1 MKMKLIKFI
10 ISAAIVPTFALS
22 TAVIADDRD
31 DLHPFGEQRTG
42 DQHIEE
48 QRAGMVG
55 RPSGT
60 FYADNVIGK
69 TVKHR
74 GADED
79 VGEIED
85 LIIGEDGRIIGVVVT
100 TGGFLGLGGQ
110 DVGLGWDHIE
120 HTLED
125 DESMFYTD
133 IDEET
138 LRNLP
143 EYMRD

>member
-1 MKMKLIKFI
+1 L
-10 ISAAIVPTFALS
+10 ALS

-31 DLHPFGEQRTG
+31 DVQPYGEQPTG

-48 QRAGMVG
+48 QRAGMVA
-55 RPSGT
+55 RPSGA
-60 FYADNVIGK
+60 FYTDNVIGN

-74 GADED
+74 RSDED
-79 VGEIED
+79 IGEIED
-85 LIIGEDGRIIGVVVT
+85 LIIGQDGRIIGVVVK

-125 DESMFYTD
+125 DESVFYTD

-138 LRNLP
+138 LRSSP
-143 EYMRD
+143 EYVRD